1 MPAASAVSP
10 IRLQH
15 AHVYSCTVCLTHVAT
30 HDQLVSKSFQGRH
43 GRAFLFGAAANV
55 MLGPTEERELMT
67 GLHSVA
73 DIFCS
78 HCNSR
83 LGWKYLEAFE
93 HSQKYKE
100 GKFIVEKAK
109 VADGPPI

>member
-1 MPAASAVSP
+1 
-10 IRLQH
+10 
-15 AHVYSCTVCLTHVAT
+15 
-30 HDQLVSKSFQGRH
+30 
-43 GRAFLFGAAANV
+43 

-78 HCNSR
+78 NCNSR

-93 HSQKYKE
+93 HRRALASLVFLRWPRKSACRRLSQKYKE

-109 VADGPPI
+109 VAEGPPI